1 MSQNSIF
8 RAENVSKAYA
18 GHVAIENISVEVPQG
33 SIFGLLG
40 PNGAGKTTFI
50 RIINQITGPDT
61 GSLWFNGERLEQ
73 KHLQEIGYLPEE
85 RGLYKKMKVGEQALY
100 LCQLKGLT
108 KKEALQKL
116 KYWFEKFGI
125 EAWWN
130 KKVEELSKG
139 MAQKVQFIVTV
150 LHEPKL
156 LILDEP
162 FSGFDPINTN
172 LIKSEILE
180 LKKKGTT
187 IIFSTHNMGS
197 VEELCDHIAL
207 INNSRVILHGEVGEI
222 RNRFRTQTYNI
233 DFKGSMMQLGS
244 SLGTYG
250 ELIEHG
256 PEDDH
261 MDATVRL
268 VNGATTNQLLGNIMR
283 TVEVT
288 GFKEVIPSMN
298 DIFIEAVERYNEQKQ
313 TA

>member
-1 MSQNSIF
+1 MDQPIF
-8 RAENVSKAYA
+8 KAENVSKAYA
-18 GHVAIENISVEVPQG
+18 GHVAIENISVQVPHG

-61 GSLWFNGERLEQ
+61 GHLWFNGERLEQ
-73 KHLQEIGYLPEE
+73 NHLQQIGYLPEE

-100 LCQLKGLT
+100 LCQLKGLS
-108 KKEALQKL
+108 KKDALERL
-116 KYWFEKFGI
+116 KYWFEKFEI
-125 EAWWN
+125 QEWWN

-150 LHEPKL
+150 LHQPKL

-207 INNSRVILHGEVGEI
+207 INDSRVILNGEVEEI
-222 RNRFRTQTYNI
+222 RNSFRTQTFDI
-233 DFKGSMMQLGS
+233 EFKGTMMELS
-244 SLGTYG
+244 NSLGTYG
-250 ELIEHG
+250 ELIENEEENKTG
-256 PEDDH
+256 
-261 MDATVRL
+261 TRIRL
-268 VNGATTNQLLGNIMR
+268 VNNATTNQLLGNIMR
-283 TVEVT
+283 AVEVT

-298 DIFIEAVERYNEQKQ
+298 DIFIQAVERYNAKEE
-313 TA
+313 AS

>member
-1 MSQNSIF
+1 MSNTIF
-8 RAENVSKAYA
+8 KAENVSKAYA
-18 GHVAIENISVEVPQG
+18 GHVALDGVSISVPEG

-61 GSLWFNGERLEQ
+61 GRIWFGGERLNQ
-73 KHLQEIGYLPEE
+73 THLQHIGYLPEE

-100 LCQLKGLT
+100 LAQLKGLP
-108 KKEALQKL
+108 KRDALDKL
-116 KYWFEKFGI
+116 KYWFEKFEI
-125 EAWWN
+125 QPWWN

-139 MAQKVQFIVTV
+139 MAQKVQFIVTI
-150 LHEPKL
+150 LHQPKL

-172 LIKSEILE
+172 LIKDEILE
-180 LKKKGTT
+180 LKKNGTT

-207 INNSRVILHGEVGEI
+207 INNSKVIMDGEVGEI

-233 DFKGSMMQLGS
+233 DFKGTMMEFS
-244 SLGTYG
+244 NSLGTYG

-256 PEDDH
+256 PEGEH

-268 VNGATTNQLLGNIMR
+268 VNDATTNQLLGNIAR
-283 TVEVT
+283 AVEVL
-288 GFKEVIPSMN
+288 GFHEVVPSMN
-298 DIFIEAVERYNEQKQ
+298 DIFIEAVERYNKEDVEV
-313 TA
+313 

>member
-1 MSQNSIF
+1 LSTPIF

-18 GHVAIENISVEVPQG
+18 GHVAIENISITVPEG
-33 SIFGLLG
+33 SVFGLLG

-61 GSLWFNGERLEQ
+61 GGLWFGNEPLDQ
-73 KHLQEIGYLPEE
+73 KHLQQIGYLPEE

-100 LCQLKGLT
+100 LCQLKGLSR
-108 KKEALQKL
+108 KDALARL
-116 KYWFEKFGI
+116 KYWFEKFEI

-207 INNSRVILHGEVGEI
+207 IDNSRVILDGEVGEI
-222 RNRFRTQTYNI
+222 RNRFRTKTYNI
-233 DFKGSMMQLGS
+233 EFNGTMMDLGN

-250 ELIEHG
+250 ELIEHDKAEVG
-256 PEDDH
+256 H
-261 MDATVRL
+261 DATVRL

-298 DIFIEAVERYNEQKQ
+298 DIFIEAVGRCNQGKQ
-313 TA
+313 LV

>member
-1 MSQNSIF
+1 MSNPIF
-8 RAENVSKAYA
+8 KAENVSKAYA
-18 GHVAIENISVEVPQG
+18 GHVAIENISIAVPEG

-61 GSLWFNGERLEQ
+61 GSLWFGGERLEA
-73 KHLQEIGYLPEE
+73 KHLKQIGYLPEE

-100 LCQLKGLT
+100 LCQLKGLS
-108 KKEALQKL
+108 KKDALERL
-116 KYWFEKFGI
+116 KFWFEKFEI
-125 EAWWN
+125 QEWWN

-150 LHEPKL
+150 LHQPKL

-172 LIKSEILE
+172 LIKEEILE
-180 LKKKGTT
+180 LKKNGTT

-207 INNSRVILHGEVGEI
+207 INDSRVILEGEVNEV
-222 RNRFRTQTYNI
+222 RERFSNKTYNI
-233 DFKGSMMQLGS
+233 DFHGSMMQLSS

-250 ELIEHG
+250 ELLNHESD
-256 PEDDH
+256 DDH
-261 MDATVRL
+261 TDATVRL

-283 TVEVT
+283 TVEVK
-288 GFKEVIPSMN
+288 GFQEVIPSMN
-298 DIFIEAVERYNEQKQ
+298 DIFIRAVEEYNAKDVI
-313 TA
+313 A

>member
-1 MSQNSIF
+1 LSTIF
-8 RAENVSKAYA
+8 SADNVSKAYA
-18 GHVAIENISVEVPQG
+18 GHVAIEDISISVPEG

-61 GSLWFNGERLEQ
+61 GHLWFNGERLEE
-73 KHLQEIGYLPEE
+73 KHLGLIGYLPEE

-100 LCQLKGLT
+100 LCQLKGLS
-108 KKEALQKL
+108 KKAALERL

-139 MAQKVQFIVTV
+139 MAQKVQFIITV

-207 INNSRVILHGEVGEI
+207 INNARVILEGEVKEV
-222 RNRFRTQTYNI
+222 RSRFRTQTYNI
-233 DFKGSMMQLGS
+233 DFEGSMMQLGS

-250 ELIEHG
+250 ELLNHDV
-256 PEDDH
+256 EDDH

-283 TVEVT
+283 TVEVK
-288 GFKEVIPSMN
+288 GFHEVIPSMN
-298 DIFIEAVERYNEQKQ
+298 DIFIEAVERYNRENVKP
-313 TA
+313 

>member
-1 MSQNSIF
+1 MSQPIF

-18 GHVAIENISVEVPQG
+18 GHVAIENISITVPTG

-61 GSLWFNGERLEQ
+61 GQLWFDGQRLEE
-73 KHLQEIGYLPEE
+73 KHLGLIGYLPEE

-100 LCQLKGLT
+100 LCQLKGLS
-108 KKEALQKL
+108 KKVALERL

-125 EAWWN
+125 QAWWN

-172 LIKSEILE
+172 LIKAEILE

-187 IIFSTHNMGS
+187 IIFSTHNMAS

-207 INNSRVILHGEVGEI
+207 INNSKVILEGDVKEV
-222 RNRFRTQTYNI
+222 RNRFRTKTYNI
-233 DFKGSMMQLGS
+233 DFQGSMMQLS
-244 SLGTYG
+244 ASLGTYG
-250 ELIEHG
+250 ELIDHG
-256 PEDDH
+256 PEGDH

-268 VNGATTNQLLGNIMR
+268 LNGATTNQLLGNIMR
-283 TVEVT
+283 TVEVR
-288 GFKEVIPSMN
+288 GFHEVIPSMN
-298 DIFIEAVERYNEQKQ
+298 DIFIQAVERYNKEHVKS
-313 TA
+313 